1 MYPPTLSNWLHVILM
16 DKHEQDRWD
25 RITQWTLRTIIAL
38 GIVVAYLVVTGRI
51 DTLIS

>member
-1 MYPPTLSNWLHVILM
+1 M